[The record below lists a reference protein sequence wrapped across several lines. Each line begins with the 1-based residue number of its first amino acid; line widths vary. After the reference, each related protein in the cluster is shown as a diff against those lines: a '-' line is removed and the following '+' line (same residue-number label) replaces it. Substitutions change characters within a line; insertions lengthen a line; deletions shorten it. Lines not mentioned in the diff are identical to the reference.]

1 MSSQMSELNIKTRR
15 GVCCLVVFIHSE
27 SHWGILELGSRLLCF
42 PLYAAFSLI
51 NDISVGRSALIMRVF
66 PQITR
71 QDFKSLERRP
81 VISQTRD
88 GLRGDGRGIVKWEGG
103 KENEMPALSM
113 ICVAAMLRKYFDTV
127 VCIVLS

>member
-1 MSSQMSELNIKTRR
+1 
-15 GVCCLVVFIHSE
+15 
-27 SHWGILELGSRLLCF
+27 
-42 PLYAAFSLI
+42 
-51 NDISVGRSALIMRVF
+51 MRVF

-88 GLRGDGRGIVKWEGG
+88 GLGGDGREIVRWEGG

-113 ICVAAMLRKYFDTV
+113 IWIAAMLRKYFDTV
-127 VCIVLS
+127 VSVVRS